1 MSYRPSPMSGLLI
14 SGSIAISRTQGPV
27 AANAF
32 CTPAQLAAR
41 IDPNPFR
48 SKGAG
53 HRRQIVRAD
62 ASDRR
67 RIHPPADRAGAGTHL
82 SVVEDSPGH
91 PDPVRNRSGNLRA
104 MHQESPVPGD
114 AYDVFF
120 RSSQGHANG
129 SGDAASHGRKV
140 NGGKESAG
148 PPHRYP
154 TKRPR
159 NAGTHVGAYRGVGCK
174 LAVQFVH
181 QLKRVNRFPR
191 ACGVPGNA
199 AGAGGRTPTLRQSV
213 AAARSSGH

>member
-1 MSYRPSPMSGLLI
+1 MNSWTRGWCPI
-14 SGSIAISRTQGPV
+14 DPV
-27 AANAF
+27 NVGFVDLWIDRDIEDAGTGGGQRF
-32 CTPAQLAAR
+32 LHTGAQLAAR

-129 SGDAASHGRKV
+129 SGDAASMGEKSTVAKNLPGRRT
-140 NGGKESAG
+140 GI
-148 PPHRYP
+148 
-154 TKRPR
+154 PR
-159 NAGTHVGAYRGVGCK
+159 NVQEMQVPTSAHIVALGA
-174 LAVQFVH
+174 
-181 QLKRVNRFPR
+181 
-191 ACGVPGNA
+191 
-199 AGAGGRTPTLRQSV
+199 SS
-213 AAARSSGH
+213 RSSSCISSSG